1 MENKFKQ
8 VSGYSLLIGAVFLIV
23 AMTFHPSGGSIEN
36 IVRTK
41 VSFMLSHALAIV
53 SLPFIGFGFF
63 GLSSAL
69 VSKSKMSFLAL
80 FISFF
85 GLVAAMIAGSVNGF
99 ALPLFL
105 SKVTRQE
112 EFNVATVTFIIRYG
126 SYINIVMDYICLGF
140 ISLAI
145 AIWSVLIIKNV
156 NHLKWLGYY
165 GITILTCGLILAAYG
180 YNLAGLFLFRIVVFA
195 VVSWII
201 LIAYKLLIILRQ
213 EQN

>member
-8 VSGYSLLIGAVFLIV
+8 VSGYNLIIGALLLIV

-41 VSFMLSHALAIV
+41 VSFMLAHSLAIV
-53 SLPFIGFGFF
+53 SLPFVGFGFY

-69 VSKSKMSFLAL
+69 VSRSKMSFLAL
-80 FISFF
+80 SISIF
-85 GLVAAMIAGSVNGF
+85 GLIAAMIAGSVNGF

-105 SKVTRQE
+105 AKVTQQK
-112 EFNVATVTFIIRYG
+112 FDVATVTSIIRYG
-126 SYINIVMDYICLGF
+126 SYINIAMDYICLGF

-145 AIWSVLIIKNV
+145 AVWSVIIIKNMKY
-156 NHLKWLGYY
+156 LKWLGYY
-165 GITILTCGLILAAYG
+165 GVAILLCGLISAANG

-195 VVSWII
+195 ILSWII
-201 LIAYKLLIILRQ
+201 LAAYKVLLKPRQ
-213 EQN
+213 EQD